1 MDNYKLLV
9 VDDAFFIRNLIKKAV
24 SNKPNTN
31 NLNISIIGDAKNA
44 DEAITF
50 CETECPDIVTVDYLM
65 PPGKN
70 GIELI
75 KQLKEKYP
83 NIMILMI
90 SDTTEIESNA
100 IDLGCQFLVKPFKEE
115 MIWKKLDNLILTNQ
129 KSNKVDS
136 VINEKNIVEKIE
148 DSVIE
153 DKTEFIEIVKPKKR
167 KRKKKNTLDFGFE
180 VAGSLDSI
188 QIDTSKKPNINT
200 ENVKEEEHEYEHE
213 KEKEQEQKKVQNV
226 NNDDIKEIS
235 VCKEESCSSIEKET
249 ENLEED
255 DDFDFEFEEIDDEI
269 DANINHDVN
278 KDTQIKEIETKEDK
292 DFEDDEDF
300 EFEFDDDEEEIID
313 DNKSNETINESNV
326 VEEELDFDKDD
337 FEEKEIKT
345 ENDSSLNKVENKK
358 SDDCY
363 VDEDDDVFTF
373 YEEDECE
380 YEDKDI
386 DKFKEEGVVKKD
398 IVEETED
405 RTDDDEIADLIKEAS
420 YSLDEDTKVIPEK
433 STNSTLN
440 LLEND
445 DDVFVSVDLSNS
457 EEKKKKD
464 IDTSDFDTMLDNFET
479 SEEFKITQDEI
490 KHEEAFDEQ
499 LNSLDNVDFSLDD
512 LEDTTIDLT
521 TEDDYEESKSENE
534 KETLTSDDLTTI
546 NFDNSDDSN
555 LNIDIDIDEAED
567 IDLNESDDLNESNL
581 DNEND
586 LFMNYDESDMNL
598 FDDEDDLFDD
608 EFSSEIESNN
618 INNSV
623 TMENGKDDHEKSFD
637 LDSDDLLFED
647 ENDENDEFD
656 LDQTYKLNNNKED
669 NYNIE
674 HNDETMKEETID
686 SLIDDAYEDSDI
698 IPIFDTQEMST
709 SEIIKQNQKMRRKKN
724 LQKDEMMYKKNMS
737 KNHRPDGTKVKQ
749 KDSFFSRFFK
759 EK

>member
-31 NLNISIIGDAKNA
+31 NINISIIGEAKNA
-44 DEAITF
+44 NEAITF

-65 PPGKN
+65 PPGEN

-115 MIWKKLDNLILTNQ
+115 MIWKKLDNLILKKK
-129 KSNKVDS
+129 KSNKIDS
-136 VINEKNIVEKIE
+136 VIQEKNIVEKNE
-148 DSVIE
+148 DLVVE
-153 DKTEFIEIVKPKKR
+153 DKTEFSEIVKPKKT
-167 KRKKKNTLDFGFE
+167 KRKKKNTLDLGFE

-188 QIDTSKKPNINT
+188 QIDTTIKPNINT
-200 ENVKEEEHEYEHE
+200 EIVKEEE
-213 KEKEQEQKKVQNV
+213 KDQVQNV
-226 NNDDIKEIS
+226 KKDDEKEIS
-235 VCKEESCSSIEKET
+235 EVKEAICSPIEQET
-249 ENLEED
+249 EDVEED
-255 DDFDFEFEEIDDEI
+255 DDFDFEFDEIDDEI
-269 DANINHDVN
+269 DEEKDSNINHDVN

-292 DFEDDEDF
+292 DVEDVEDDEDF
-300 EFEFDDDEEEIID
+300 EFEFDDEDNDEDEIIEND
-313 DNKSNETINESNV
+313 KSNETVDESDV
-326 VEEELDFDKDD
+326 VEEELEFDEDD
-337 FEEKEIKT
+337 FEEENSK
-345 ENDSSLNKVENKK
+345 NDSQTNNVNNKK
-358 SDDCY
+358 DDSCF
-363 VDEDDDVFTF
+363 VDESDDVFTF
-373 YEEDECE
+373 YEEDESE

-386 DKFKEEGVVKKD
+386 DKFKEESVVNQD
-398 IVEETED
+398 IIEETDD

-420 YSLDEDTKVIPEK
+420 YSLDEDSKVIPEK

-499 LNSLDNVDFSLDD
+499 LNSLDNFDFSLDD

-521 TEDDYEESKSENE
+521 TEDDYEESKSENENE

-555 LNIDIDIDEAED
+555 LNIDIDEAED

-581 DNEND
+581 DNEDD

-598 FDDEDDLFDD
+598 FDEEDDLFDD
-608 EFSSEIESNN
+608 EFSSELE
-618 INNSV
+618 
-623 TMENGKDDHEKSFD
+623 
-637 LDSDDLLFED
+637 
-647 ENDENDEFD
+647 
-656 LDQTYKLNNNKED
+656 
-669 NYNIE
+669 
-674 HNDETMKEETID
+674 
-686 SLIDDAYEDSDI
+686 
-698 IPIFDTQEMST
+698 
-709 SEIIKQNQKMRRKKN
+709 
-724 LQKDEMMYKKNMS
+724 
-737 KNHRPDGTKVKQ
+737 
-749 KDSFFSRFFK
+749 
-759 EK
+759 

>member
-9 VDDAFFIRNLIKKAV
+9 IDDAFFIRNLIKKAV

-31 NLNISIIGDAKNA
+31 NINISIIGEAKNA
-44 DEAITF
+44 NEAITF

-65 PPGKN
+65 PPGEN

-100 IDLGCQFLVKPFKEE
+100 IDLGCQFLIKPFKEE
-115 MIWKKLDNLILTNQ
+115 MIWKKLDNLILTKK
-129 KSNKVDS
+129 KSNKTDS
-136 VINEKNIVEKIE
+136 VIQEKNIVEKNE
-148 DSVIE
+148 DSVVE
-153 DKTEFIEIVKPKKR
+153 DKTEFLEIVKPKKR
-167 KRKKKNTLDFGFE
+167 KRKKKDTLDLGFE

-188 QIDTSKKPNINT
+188 QIDTTIKPKINT
-200 ENVKEEEHEYEHE
+200 EIIKETEEEKNQVQNVKKDDKKEISEVKEEVCSPI
-213 KEKEQEQKKVQNV
+213 EQET
-226 NNDDIKEIS
+226 
-235 VCKEESCSSIEKET
+235 ET
-249 ENLEED
+249 VDD
-255 DDFDFEFEEIDDEI
+255 DDFDFEFDEIDDEI
-269 DANINHDVN
+269 DDEKDSDINLSFN
-278 KDTQIKEIETKEDK
+278 KDTQIKEIDNKED
-292 DFEDDEDF
+292 EDDEEF
-300 EFEFDDDEEEIID
+300 EFEFEDEEDDEDEEEIIEND
-313 DNKSNETINESNV
+313 KSNKTVDSVDSVDESDV
-326 VEEELDFDKDD
+326 VEEELEFDEDD
-337 FEEKEIKT
+337 FEEESEIESVINSSSNKT
-345 ENDSSLNKVENKK
+345 TDKKDDSCL
-358 SDDCY
+358 
-363 VDEDDDVFTF
+363 VDESDDVFTF
-373 YEEDECE
+373 YEEDESE

-386 DKFKEEGVVKKD
+386 DKFKEDGVVKKD

-420 YSLDEDTKVIPEK
+420 YSLDEDSKVIPEK

-457 EEKKKKD
+457 EEKKKND

-499 LNSLDNVDFSLDD
+499 LNSLDNFDFSLDD

-534 KETLTSDDLTTI
+534 KETLKSDDLT
-546 NFDNSDDSN
+546 DNADDLN
-555 LNIDIDIDEAED
+555 LDIDIDEAED
-567 IDLNESDDLNESNL
+567 IDFDESEDLNDLNL

-598 FDDEDDLFDD
+598 FDEEDDLFDD
-608 EFSSEIESNN
+608 EFSSKLESNSIDTSETISN
-618 INNSV
+618 K
-623 TMENGKDDHEKSFD
+623 KDNYEKAFD
-637 LDSDDLLFED
+637 LDSDDLLFE
-647 ENDENDEFD
+647 DENDEFD

-709 SEIIKQNQKMRRKKN
+709 SEIIKQNQRMRRKKN
-724 LQKDEMMYKKNMS
+724 LQKDEMMYKKNAS

>member
-31 NLNISIIGDAKNA
+31 NINISIIGEAKNA
-44 DEAITF
+44 NEAITF
-50 CETECPDIVTVDYLM
+50 CETECPDIVTIDYLM
-65 PPGKN
+65 PPGEN

-90 SDTTEIESNA
+90 SDTTEIELNA

-115 MIWKKLDNLILTNQ
+115 MIWKKLDNLILTKK
-129 KSNKVDS
+129 KSNKIDS
-136 VINEKNIVEKIE
+136 VIQEKNIVEKNE
-148 DSVIE
+148 DLVVE
-153 DKTEFIEIVKPKKR
+153 DKTEFSEIVKPKKT
-167 KRKKKNTLDFGFE
+167 KRKKKNTLDLGFE

-188 QIDTSKKPNINT
+188 QIDTTIKPNITT
-200 ENVKEEEHEYEHE
+200 EIVKEEE
-213 KEKEQEQKKVQNV
+213 KDQVQNV
-226 NNDDIKEIS
+226 KKDAEKEIS
-235 VCKEESCSSIEKET
+235 EVKEEICSPIEQET
-249 ENLEED
+249 EDVEEE
-255 DDFDFEFEEIDDEI
+255 DDFDFEFDEIDDEI
-269 DANINHDVN
+269 DEEKDSNINHDVN

-300 EFEFDDDEEEIID
+300 EFEFDDEDNDENNDEDEIIEND
-313 DNKSNETINESNV
+313 KSNETVDESDV
-326 VEEELDFDKDD
+326 VEEELEFDEDD
-337 FEEKEIKT
+337 CEEENLK
-345 ENDSSLNKVENKK
+345 NDSSTNNVNNKK
-358 SDDCY
+358 DDSCF
-363 VDEDDDVFTF
+363 VDESDDVFTF
-373 YEEDECE
+373 YEEDESE

-386 DKFKEEGVVKKD
+386 DKFKEESVVKQD
-398 IVEETED
+398 IIEETED

-420 YSLDEDTKVIPEK
+420 YSLDEDSKVIPEK
-433 STNSTLN
+433 SINSTLN

-546 NFDNSDDSN
+546 NFDNSDYSN
-555 LNIDIDIDEAED
+555 LNIDIDEAED

-598 FDDEDDLFDD
+598 FDEEDDLFDD
-608 EFSSEIESNN
+608 EFSSELESNS
-618 INNSV
+618 INTSETISNK
-623 TMENGKDDHEKSFD
+623 KDNYEKAFDLD
-637 LDSDDLLFED
+637 LDSDDLLFE
-647 ENDENDEFD
+647 DENDEFD

>member
-31 NLNISIIGDAKNA
+31 NINISIIGEAKNA
-44 DEAITF
+44 NEAITF

-65 PPGKN
+65 PPGEN

-115 MIWKKLDNLILTNQ
+115 MIWKKLDNLILTKK
-129 KSNKVDS
+129 KSNKIDS
-136 VINEKNIVEKIE
+136 VIREKNIVEKNE
-148 DSVIE
+148 DSVVE
-153 DKTEFIEIVKPKKR
+153 DKTEFLEIVKPKKR
-167 KRKKKNTLDFGFE
+167 KRKKKDTLDLGFE

-188 QIDTSKKPNINT
+188 QIDTTIKPNINT
-200 ENVKEEEHEYEHE
+200 EIIKETEEEKNQVQNVKKDDKKEISEVKEEVCSPI
-213 KEKEQEQKKVQNV
+213 EQET
-226 NNDDIKEIS
+226 
-235 VCKEESCSSIEKET
+235 ET
-249 ENLEED
+249 VDD

-269 DANINHDVN
+269 DDEKDSDINLSFN
-278 KDTQIKEIETKEDK
+278 KDTQIKEIDNKED
-292 DFEDDEDF
+292 EDDEEF
-300 EFEFDDDEEEIID
+300 EFEFDDEEDDEDEEEEEIIEND
-313 DNKSNETINESNV
+313 KSNKTVDSVDES
-326 VEEELDFDKDD
+326 DD
-337 FEEKEIKT
+337 FEEELEFDEDDFEEESETESVINSSSNKT
-345 ENDSSLNKVENKK
+345 TDKKDDSCL
-358 SDDCY
+358 
-363 VDEDDDVFTF
+363 VDESDDVFTF
-373 YEEDECE
+373 YEEDESE

-420 YSLDEDTKVIPEK
+420 YSLDEDSKVIPEK

-457 EEKKKKD
+457 EEKKKND

-499 LNSLDNVDFSLDD
+499 LNSLDNFDFSLDD

-534 KETLTSDDLTTI
+534 KETLRSDDLT
-546 NFDNSDDSN
+546 DNADDLN
-555 LNIDIDIDEAED
+555 LDIDIDEAED
-567 IDLNESDDLNESNL
+567 IDFGESEDLDDLNL

-598 FDDEDDLFDD
+598 FDEEDDLFDD
-608 EFSSEIESNN
+608 EFSSKLESNSIDTSETISN
-618 INNSV
+618 K
-623 TMENGKDDHEKSFD
+623 KDNYEKAFD
-637 LDSDDLLFED
+637 LDSDDLLFE
-647 ENDENDEFD
+647 DENDEFD

-674 HNDETMKEETID
+674 HNNETMKEETID

-709 SEIIKQNQKMRRKKN
+709 SEIIKQNQRMSRKKN
-724 LQKDEMMYKKNMS
+724 LQKDEMMYKKNAS

>member
-31 NLNISIIGDAKNA
+31 NINISIIGEAKNA
-44 DEAITF
+44 NEAITF

-65 PPGKN
+65 PPGEN

-115 MIWKKLDNLILTNQ
+115 MIWKKLDNLILTKK
-129 KSNKVDS
+129 KSNKIDS
-136 VINEKNIVEKIE
+136 VIQEKNIVEKNE
-148 DSVIE
+148 DLVVE
-153 DKTEFIEIVKPKKR
+153 DKTEFSEIVKPKKT
-167 KRKKKNTLDFGFE
+167 KRKKKNTLDLGFE

-188 QIDTSKKPNINT
+188 QIDTTIKPNINT
-200 ENVKEEEHEYEHE
+200 EIVKEEE
-213 KEKEQEQKKVQNV
+213 KDQVQNV
-226 NNDDIKEIS
+226 KKDDEKEIS
-235 VCKEESCSSIEKET
+235 EVKEAICSPIEQET
-249 ENLEED
+249 EDVEED
-255 DDFDFEFEEIDDEI
+255 DDFDFEFDEIDDEI
-269 DANINHDVN
+269 DEEKDSNINHDVN

-292 DFEDDEDF
+292 DVEDVEDDEDF
-300 EFEFDDDEEEIID
+300 EFEFDDEDNDEDEIIEND
-313 DNKSNETINESNV
+313 KSNETVDESDV
-326 VEEELDFDKDD
+326 VEEELEFDEDD
-337 FEEKEIKT
+337 FEEENSK
-345 ENDSSLNKVENKK
+345 NDSQTNNVNNKK
-358 SDDCY
+358 DDSCF
-363 VDEDDDVFTF
+363 VDESDDVFTF
-373 YEEDECE
+373 YEEDESE

-386 DKFKEEGVVKKD
+386 DKFKEESVVNQD
-398 IVEETED
+398 IIEETDD

-420 YSLDEDTKVIPEK
+420 YSLDEDSKVIPEK

-499 LNSLDNVDFSLDD
+499 LNSLDNFDFSLDD

-521 TEDDYEESKSENE
+521 TEDDYEESKSENENE

-555 LNIDIDIDEAED
+555 LNIDIDEAED

-581 DNEND
+581 DNEDD

-598 FDDEDDLFDD
+598 FDEEDDLFDD
-608 EFSSEIESNN
+608 EFSSELESNSIDTSETISN
-618 INNSV
+618 K
-623 TMENGKDDHEKSFD
+623 KDNYEKAFD
-637 LDSDDLLFED
+637 LDSDDLLFE
-647 ENDENDEFD
+647 DENDEFD

>member
-31 NLNISIIGDAKNA
+31 NINISIIGEAKNA
-44 DEAITF
+44 NEAITF

-65 PPGKN
+65 PPGEN

-115 MIWKKLDNLILTNQ
+115 MIWKKLDNLILTKK
-129 KSNKVDS
+129 KSNKIDS
-136 VINEKNIVEKIE
+136 VIQEKNIVEKNE
-148 DSVIE
+148 DLVVE
-153 DKTEFIEIVKPKKR
+153 DKTEFSEIVKPKKT
-167 KRKKKNTLDFGFE
+167 KRKKKNTLDLGFE

-188 QIDTSKKPNINT
+188 QIDTTIKPNITT
-200 ENVKEEEHEYEHE
+200 EIVKEEE
-213 KEKEQEQKKVQNV
+213 KDQVQNV
-226 NNDDIKEIS
+226 KKDAEKEIS
-235 VCKEESCSSIEKET
+235 EVKEEICSPIEQET
-249 ENLEED
+249 EDVEEDDD
-255 DDFDFEFEEIDDEI
+255 DDFDFEFDEIDDEK
-269 DANINHDVN
+269 DSNINHDVN

-300 EFEFDDDEEEIID
+300 EFEFDNEDNDEDEIIEND
-313 DNKSNETINESNV
+313 KSNETVDESDV
-326 VEEELDFDKDD
+326 VEEALEFDEDD
-337 FEEKEIKT
+337 FEEENSK
-345 ENDSSLNKVENKK
+345 NDSKTNNVNNKK
-358 SDDCY
+358 DDSCF
-363 VDEDDDVFTF
+363 VDESDDVFTF
-373 YEEDECE
+373 YEEDESE

-386 DKFKEEGVVKKD
+386 DKFKEESVVNQD
-398 IVEETED
+398 IIEETED

-420 YSLDEDTKVIPEK
+420 YSLDEDSKVISEK

-499 LNSLDNVDFSLDD
+499 LNLLDNVDFSLDD

-555 LNIDIDIDEAED
+555 LNIDIDEAED
-567 IDLNESDDLNESNL
+567 IDLNESDDINDANL
-581 DNEND
+581 DNEDD

-598 FDDEDDLFDD
+598 FDEEDDLFDD
-608 EFSSEIESNN
+608 EFSSELESNSIDTSETISN
-618 INNSV
+618 KKDNS
-623 TMENGKDDHEKSFD
+623 EKAFD
-637 LDSDDLLFED
+637 LDSDDLLFE
-647 ENDENDEFD
+647 DENDEFD

-669 NYNIE
+669 NYNIK
-674 HNDETMKEETID
+674 HNNETMKEETID

-709 SEIIKQNQKMRRKKN
+709 SEIIKQNQKMSRKKN

>member
-31 NLNISIIGDAKNA
+31 NINISIIGEAKNA
-44 DEAITF
+44 NEAITF

-65 PPGKN
+65 PPGEN

-115 MIWKKLDNLILTNQ
+115 MIWKKLDNLILTKE
-129 KSNKVDS
+129 KSNKIDS
-136 VINEKNIVEKIE
+136 IIQEKNIVEKNE
-148 DSVIE
+148 DSVVE
-153 DKTEFIEIVKPKKR
+153 DKTEFLEIVKPKKR
-167 KRKKKNTLDFGFE
+167 KRKKKDILDLGFE

-188 QIDTSKKPNINT
+188 QIDTTIKPNINT
-200 ENVKEEEHEYEHE
+200 EIIKETEEEKNQVQNVKKDDKKEISEVKEEVCSPI
-213 KEKEQEQKKVQNV
+213 EQET
-226 NNDDIKEIS
+226 
-235 VCKEESCSSIEKET
+235 ET
-249 ENLEED
+249 VDD

-269 DANINHDVN
+269 DDEKDSDINLSFN
-278 KDTQIKEIETKEDK
+278 KDTQIKEIDNKED
-292 DFEDDEDF
+292 EDDEEF
-300 EFEFDDDEEEIID
+300 EFEFDDEEDDEDEEEIIEND
-313 DNKSNETINESNV
+313 KSNKTVDSVDESDV
-326 VEEELDFDKDD
+326 VEEELEFDEDD
-337 FEEKEIKT
+337 FEEESETESVINSSSNKT
-345 ENDSSLNKVENKK
+345 TDKKDDSCL
-358 SDDCY
+358 
-363 VDEDDDVFTF
+363 VDESDDVFTF
-373 YEEDECE
+373 YEEDESE

-386 DKFKEEGVVKKD
+386 DKFKEDGVVKKD

-420 YSLDEDTKVIPEK
+420 YSLDEDSKVIPEK

-457 EEKKKKD
+457 EEKKKND

-499 LNSLDNVDFSLDD
+499 LNSLDNFDFSLDD

-534 KETLTSDDLTTI
+534 KETLRSDDLT
-546 NFDNSDDSN
+546 DNADDLN
-555 LNIDIDIDEAED
+555 LDIDIDEAED
-567 IDLNESDDLNESNL
+567 IDFGESEDLDDLNL

-598 FDDEDDLFDD
+598 FDEEDDLFDD
-608 EFSSEIESNN
+608 EFSSKLESNSIDTSETISN
-618 INNSV
+618 K
-623 TMENGKDDHEKSFD
+623 KDNYEKAFD
-637 LDSDDLLFED
+637 LDSDDLLFE
-647 ENDENDEFD
+647 DENDEFD

-709 SEIIKQNQKMRRKKN
+709 SEIIKQNQRMRRKKN
-724 LQKDEMMYKKNMS
+724 LQKDEMMYKKNAS

>member
-31 NLNISIIGDAKNA
+31 NINISIIGEAKNA
-44 DEAITF
+44 NEAITF

-65 PPGKN
+65 PPGEN

-115 MIWKKLDNLILTNQ
+115 MIWKKLDNLILTKK
-129 KSNKVDS
+129 KSNKIDS
-136 VINEKNIVEKIE
+136 VIQEKNIVEKNE
-148 DSVIE
+148 DLVVE
-153 DKTEFIEIVKPKKR
+153 DKTEFSEIVKPKKT
-167 KRKKKNTLDFGFE
+167 KRKKKNTLDLGFE

-188 QIDTSKKPNINT
+188 QIDTTIKPNINT
-200 ENVKEEEHEYEHE
+200 EIVKEEE
-213 KEKEQEQKKVQNV
+213 KDQVQNV
-226 NNDDIKEIS
+226 KKDDEKEIS
-235 VCKEESCSSIEKET
+235 EVKEAICSPIEQET
-249 ENLEED
+249 EDVEED
-255 DDFDFEFEEIDDEI
+255 DDFDFEFDEIDDEI
-269 DANINHDVN
+269 DEEKDSNINHDVN

-292 DFEDDEDF
+292 DVEDDEDF
-300 EFEFDDDEEEIID
+300 EFEFDDEDNDEDEIIEND
-313 DNKSNETINESNV
+313 KSNETVDESDV
-326 VEEELDFDKDD
+326 VEEELEFDEDD
-337 FEEKEIKT
+337 FEEENSK
-345 ENDSSLNKVENKK
+345 NDSQTNNVNNKK
-358 SDDCY
+358 DDSCF
-363 VDEDDDVFTF
+363 VDESDDVFTF
-373 YEEDECE
+373 YEEDESE

-386 DKFKEEGVVKKD
+386 DKFKEESVVNQD
-398 IVEETED
+398 IIEETDD

-420 YSLDEDTKVIPEK
+420 YSLDEDSKVIPEK

-555 LNIDIDIDEAED
+555 LNIDIDEAED
-567 IDLNESDDLNESNL
+567 INLNESDDLNESNL
-581 DNEND
+581 DNKDD

-598 FDDEDDLFDD
+598 FDEEDDLFDD
-608 EFSSEIESNN
+608 EFSSELESNSIDTSETISN
-618 INNSV
+618 K
-623 TMENGKDDHEKSFD
+623 KDNYEKAFD
-637 LDSDDLLFED
+637 LDSDDLLFE
-647 ENDENDEFD
+647 DENDEFD

>member
-31 NLNISIIGDAKNA
+31 NINISIIGEAKNA
-44 DEAITF
+44 NEAITF
-50 CETECPDIVTVDYLM
+50 CETECPDIITVDYLM
-65 PPGKN
+65 PPGEN

-90 SDTTEIESNA
+90 SDTTEIESTA

-115 MIWKKLDNLILTNQ
+115 MIWKKLDNLILTKK
-129 KSNKVDS
+129 KSNKIDS
-136 VINEKNIVEKIE
+136 VIQEKNIVEKNE
-148 DSVIE
+148 DLVVE
-153 DKTEFIEIVKPKKR
+153 DKTEFSEIVKPKKT
-167 KRKKKNTLDFGFE
+167 KRKKKNTLDLGFE

-188 QIDTSKKPNINT
+188 QIDTTIKPNITT
-200 ENVKEEEHEYEHE
+200 EIVKEEE
-213 KEKEQEQKKVQNV
+213 KNQVQNV
-226 NNDDIKEIS
+226 KKDDEKEIS
-235 VCKEESCSSIEKET
+235 EVKEEICSPIEQET
-249 ENLEED
+249 EDVEEED
-255 DDFDFEFEEIDDEI
+255 DDFDFEFDEIDDEI
-269 DANINHDVN
+269 DEEKDSNINHDVN

-292 DFEDDEDF
+292 DVEDVEDDEDF
-300 EFEFDDDEEEIID
+300 EFEFDDEDNDEDEIIEND
-313 DNKSNETINESNV
+313 KSNETVDESDV
-326 VEEELDFDKDD
+326 VEEALEFDEDD
-337 FEEKEIKT
+337 FEEENSK
-345 ENDSSLNKVENKK
+345 NDSKTNNVNNKK
-358 SDDCY
+358 DDSCF
-363 VDEDDDVFTF
+363 VDESDDVFTF
-373 YEEDECE
+373 YEEDESE

-386 DKFKEEGVVKKD
+386 DKFKEESVVNQD
-398 IVEETED
+398 IIEETED

-420 YSLDEDTKVIPEK
+420 YSLDEDSKVIPEK

-534 KETLTSDDLTTI
+534 NEKETLTSDDLTTI

-555 LNIDIDIDEAED
+555 LNIDIDEAED
-567 IDLNESDDLNESNL
+567 IDLNESDDRNESNL
-581 DNEND
+581 DNEDD

-598 FDDEDDLFDD
+598 FDEEDDLFDD
-608 EFSSEIESNN
+608 EFSSELESNSIDTSETISN
-618 INNSV
+618 K
-623 TMENGKDDHEKSFD
+623 KDNYEKAFD
-637 LDSDDLLFED
+637 LDSDDLLFE
-647 ENDENDEFD
+647 DENDEFD

-669 NYNIE
+669 NYNIK
-674 HNDETMKEETID
+674 HNNETMKEETID

-709 SEIIKQNQKMRRKKN
+709 SEIIKQNQKMSRKKN

>member
-31 NLNISIIGDAKNA
+31 NINISIIGEAKNA
-44 DEAITF
+44 NDAITF

-65 PPGKN
+65 PPGEN

-115 MIWKKLDNLILTNQ
+115 MIWKKLDNLILTKK
-129 KSNKVDS
+129 KSNKIDS
-136 VINEKNIVEKIE
+136 VIQEKNIVEKNE
-148 DSVIE
+148 DLVVE
-153 DKTEFIEIVKPKKR
+153 DKTEFSEIVKPKKT
-167 KRKKKNTLDFGFE
+167 KRKKKNTLDLDFE

-188 QIDTSKKPNINT
+188 QIDTTIKPNINT
-200 ENVKEEEHEYEHE
+200 EIVKEEE
-213 KEKEQEQKKVQNV
+213 KDQVQNV
-226 NNDDIKEIS
+226 KKDDEKEIS
-235 VCKEESCSSIEKET
+235 EVKEAICSPIEQET
-249 ENLEED
+249 EDVEED
-255 DDFDFEFEEIDDEI
+255 DDFDFEFDEIDDEI
-269 DANINHDVN
+269 DEEKDSNINHDVN

-292 DFEDDEDF
+292 DVEDDEDF
-300 EFEFDDDEEEIID
+300 EFEFDDEDNDEDEIIEND
-313 DNKSNETINESNV
+313 KSNETVDESDV
-326 VEEELDFDKDD
+326 VEEELEFDEDD
-337 FEEKEIKT
+337 FEEENSK
-345 ENDSSLNKVENKK
+345 NDSQTNNVNNKK
-358 SDDCY
+358 DDSCF
-363 VDEDDDVFTF
+363 VDESDDVFTF
-373 YEEDECE
+373 YEEDESE

-386 DKFKEEGVVKKD
+386 DKFKEESVVNQD
-398 IVEETED
+398 IIEETDD

-420 YSLDEDTKVIPEK
+420 YSLDEDSKVIPEK

-534 KETLTSDDLTTI
+534 NEKETLTSDDLTTI

-555 LNIDIDIDEAED
+555 LNIDIDEAED

-581 DNEND
+581 DNEDD

-598 FDDEDDLFDD
+598 FDEEDDLFDD
-608 EFSSEIESNN
+608 EFSSELESNSIDTSETISN
-618 INNSV
+618 K
-623 TMENGKDDHEKSFD
+623 KDNYEKAFD
-637 LDSDDLLFED
+637 LDSDDLLFE
-647 ENDENDEFD
+647 DENDEFD

>member
-31 NLNISIIGDAKNA
+31 NINISIIGEAKNA
-44 DEAITF
+44 NEAITF

-65 PPGKN
+65 PPGEN

-115 MIWKKLDNLILTNQ
+115 MIWKKLDNLILTKK
-129 KSNKVDS
+129 KSNKIDS
-136 VINEKNIVEKIE
+136 VIQEKNIVEKNE
-148 DSVIE
+148 DLVVE
-153 DKTEFIEIVKPKKR
+153 DKTEFSEIVKPKKT
-167 KRKKKNTLDFGFE
+167 KRKKKNTLDLDFE

-188 QIDTSKKPNINT
+188 QIDTTIKPNITT
-200 ENVKEEEHEYEHE
+200 EIVKEEE
-213 KEKEQEQKKVQNV
+213 KEQVQNV
-226 NNDDIKEIS
+226 KKDAEKEIS
-235 VCKEESCSSIEKET
+235 EVKEEICSPIEQET
-249 ENLEED
+249 EDVEED
-255 DDFDFEFEEIDDEI
+255 DDFDFDFEFDEIDDEK
-269 DANINHDVN
+269 DSNINHDVN

-300 EFEFDDDEEEIID
+300 EFEFDDEDNDEDEIIEND
-313 DNKSNETINESNV
+313 KSNETVDESDA
-326 VEEELDFDKDD
+326 VEEELEFDEEELEFDEDD
-337 FEEKEIKT
+337 FEEENSK
-345 ENDSSLNKVENKK
+345 NDSQPNNVNNKK
-358 SDDCY
+358 DDSCF
-363 VDEDDDVFTF
+363 VDESDDVFTF
-373 YEEDECE
+373 YEEDESE

-386 DKFKEEGVVKKD
+386 DKFKEESVVNQD
-398 IVEETED
+398 IIEETED

-420 YSLDEDTKVIPEK
+420 YSLDEDSKVIPEK

-479 SEEFKITQDEI
+479 SEEFKVTQDEI

-499 LNSLDNVDFSLDD
+499 LNSLDNFDFSLDD

-534 KETLTSDDLTTI
+534 TLTSDDLTTI

-555 LNIDIDIDEAED
+555 LNIDIDEAED

-581 DNEND
+581 DNEDD

-608 EFSSEIESNN
+608 EFSSKNELNSID
-618 INNSV
+618 NSV
-623 TMENGKDDHEKSFD
+623 TTSNKKDDYQKSFD
-637 LDSDDLLFED
+637 LDSDDLLFE
-647 ENDENDEFD
+647 DENDEFD

-674 HNDETMKEETID
+674 HNNETMKEETID

>member
-31 NLNISIIGDAKNA
+31 NINISIIGEAKNA
-44 DEAITF
+44 NEAITF

-65 PPGKN
+65 PPGEN

-115 MIWKKLDNLILTNQ
+115 MIWKKLDNLILTKK
-129 KSNKVDS
+129 KSNKIDS
-136 VINEKNIVEKIE
+136 VIQEKNIVEKNE
-148 DSVIE
+148 DLVVE
-153 DKTEFIEIVKPKKR
+153 DKTEFSEIVKPKKT
-167 KRKKKNTLDFGFE
+167 KRKKKNTLDLGFE

-188 QIDTSKKPNINT
+188 QIDTTIKPNINT
-200 ENVKEEEHEYEHE
+200 EIVKEEE
-213 KEKEQEQKKVQNV
+213 KDQVQNV
-226 NNDDIKEIS
+226 KKDDEKEIS
-235 VCKEESCSSIEKET
+235 EVKEAICSPIEQET
-249 ENLEED
+249 EDVEED
-255 DDFDFEFEEIDDEI
+255 DDFDFEFDEIDDEI
-269 DANINHDVN
+269 DEEKDSNINHDVN

-292 DFEDDEDF
+292 DVEDDEDF
-300 EFEFDDDEEEIID
+300 EFEFDDEDNDEDEIIEND
-313 DNKSNETINESNV
+313 KSNETVDESDV
-326 VEEELDFDKDD
+326 VEEELEFDEDD
-337 FEEKEIKT
+337 FEEENSK
-345 ENDSSLNKVENKK
+345 NDSQTNNVNNKK
-358 SDDCY
+358 DDSCF
-363 VDEDDDVFTF
+363 VDESDDVFTF
-373 YEEDECE
+373 YEEDESE

-386 DKFKEEGVVKKD
+386 DKFKEESVVNQD
-398 IVEETED
+398 IIEETDD

-420 YSLDEDTKVIPEK
+420 YSLDEDSKVIPEK

-534 KETLTSDDLTTI
+534 NEKETLTSDDLTTI

-555 LNIDIDIDEAED
+555 LNIDIDEAED

-581 DNEND
+581 DNEDD

-598 FDDEDDLFDD
+598 FDEEDDLFDD
-608 EFSSEIESNN
+608 EFSSELESNSIDTSETISN
-618 INNSV
+618 K
-623 TMENGKDDHEKSFD
+623 KDNYEKAFD
-637 LDSDDLLFED
+637 LDSDDLLFE
-647 ENDENDEFD
+647 DENDEFD